1 MKTTI
6 VDAKVRAIR
15 SSWTA
20 EMAKDLSSYH
30 GIDADKASYK
40 PQQLLELTRV
50 LRAEWRKIK
59 AARIL
64 GIK

>member
-30 GIDADKASYK
+30 GIDADK
-40 PQQLLELTRV
+40 ELTRL

>member
-20 EMAKDLSSYH
+20 EMEKDLSSYH
-30 GIDADKASYK
+30 GIDADKGEM
-40 PQQLLELTRV
+40 QIWELTRV